1 MPLILRPEELERW
14 LLASPVEWI
23 PDGIEAGSLR
33 AYPVSS
39 LVSRPGFETP
49 ECIVPFKAEAV
60 QAELL

>member
-1 MPLILRPEELERW
+1 LP
-14 LLASPVEWI
+14 LASPVDWI
-23 PDGIEAGSLR
+23 PGGIEAGSLR

-49 ECIVPFKAEAV
+49 ECIVSFKAEAV